1 MRYYGTLLLALLI
14 FAPGCDEEINIPK
27 PPTYLRLEIPD
38 HSYKVFDDP
47 CPYRFEISELY
58 AVKAVSDGEN
68 LTCHKDIDLGPLNG
82 ALHLSYI
89 DMEEP
94 LATYVNFVNDKVDE
108 HKVKATAI
116 EDKNFINAKTR
127 VFGTFFEL
135 QGDVASPFQF
145 YLTDSVKRFVS
156 GVVYFNCVP
165 KYDSLK
171 PSLDYLK
178 VDIEH
183 MINSFEWQD

>member
-1 MRYYGTLLLALLI
+1 MKYYLASIIVLFLLLQS
-14 FAPGCDEEINIPK
+14 CEEEINIPK

-38 HSYKVFDDP
+38 HSYSVFDDP
-47 CPYRFEISELY
+47 CPYRFEISNLY
-58 AVKAVSDGEN
+58 TVKAVQNGEES
-68 LTCHKDIDLGPLNG
+68 TCHKDIDLGPLNG
-82 ALHLSYI
+82 AIHLSYI

-94 LATYVNFVNDKVDE
+94 LAVYVNFVNDKVDE

-116 EDKNFINAKTR
+116 NDKNFINPKTK
-127 VFGTFFEL
+127 VYGTFFEL
-135 QGDVASPFQF
+135 QGDVASPYQF

-156 GVVYFNCVP
+156 GVVYFNTVP

-178 VDIEH
+178 VDLEH
-183 MINSFEWQD
+183 MISTFQWQD